1 MNDVLLSRS
10 NADLNAIKQQYHKM
24 FGHSLESDVKGDLSM
39 KTERLFDMVM
49 SARRNEESAP
59 VIPQQIDAD
68 VQELYRATEGKAG
81 ADQISV
87 SQIMSSR
94 SDPQIRAISQ
104 AYKQKY
110 HRSLDEVLRKEF
122 SGHMEDAFLY
132 MLHHAEDPAKLD
144 ADMLEDSMK
153 GAGTKD
159 EALVRRIIAVHW
171 DPERL
176 KQCKAAYKH
185 FYKRDLAQRIQG
197 ETRGDYEKLMVEC
210 IKLPRGPNPY

>member
-1 MNDVLLSRS
+1 
-10 NADLNAIKQQYHKM
+10 
-24 FGHSLESDVKGDLSM
+24 
-39 KTERLFDMVM
+39 M
-49 SARRNEESAP
+49 SARRNEDSAP

-68 VQELYRATEGKAG
+68 VQELYRATEGQTG

-94 SDPQIRAISQ
+94 SDGQLRAISA

-110 HRSLDEVLRKEF
+110 HRPLDTVFKKEF
-122 SGHMEDAFLY
+122 SGHMEDAFLF
-132 MLHHAEDPAKLD
+132 MLHRAEDPAKLD
-144 ADMLEDSMK
+144 ADRLEEAMK

-176 KQCKAAYKH
+176 RQCKAAYKH
-185 FYKRDLAQRIQG
+185 FHKRELATRIQG
-197 ETRGDYEKLMVEC
+197 ETSGDYEKLMVEC
-210 IKLPRGPNPY
+210 ISESKGPIRH